1 MITTTAAGR
10 TWHFDRSLGR
20 PTNEHNGKVGGYRYP
35 VDLAIAPDGN
45 IFVLSH
51 GNQFGGGQIGYRDNG
66 RVGKTTFDEHHLGDF
81 ARREFTWPA
90 GIAVDSEG
98 WVYVSDEH
106 ENVIKKFDPEATHPF
121 PTYEPGRGGSRY
133 VRRDRRRAWDNSDG
147 PTGVQFDANDNLY
160 VVESRNNRVQK
171 FTKDGKFLLAFGGPG
186 TGEAREFNRPWGITI
201 DRSGDVYVA
210 DWGNDRIQKFSPE
223 GEYLMS
229 FGEEYGGELTRP
241 ANVAVDSGGDVY
253 VTDFGNRR
261 VQVYEPNGDILTS
274 FYGDATTLSK
284 AGEYIIRRDPW
295 DDQGLSYGQGLH
307 IVGQISEADGYRDR
321 RSRPRPRGRPLR
333 QTPGVRQG
341 PRLRRAGSKA
351 GTGVALQT

>member
-121 PTYEPGRGGSRY
+121 PTYDPDGEAIATFGEYG
-133 VRRDRRRAWDNSDG
+133 RRAW
-147 PTGVQFDANDNLY
+147 A
-160 VVESRNNRVQK
+160 
-171 FTKDGKFLLAFGGPG
+171 
-186 TGEAREFNRPWGITI
+186 
-201 DRSGDVYVA
+201 
-210 DWGNDRIQKFSPE
+210 
-223 GEYLMS
+223 
-229 FGEEYGGELTRP
+229 TR
-241 ANVAVDSGGDVY
+241 
-253 VTDFGNRR
+253 R
-261 VQVYEPNGDILTS
+261 
-274 FYGDATTLSK
+274 
-284 AGEYIIRRDPW
+284 
-295 DDQGLSYGQGLH
+295 SYGN
-307 IVGQISEADGYRDR
+307 
-321 RSRPRPRGRPLR
+321 PLR
-333 QTPGVRQG
+333 R
-341 PRLRRAGSKA
+341 
-351 GTGVALQT
+351 